1 MKYLL
6 KIDPFALMGS
16 RQPGWPHQGGPMI
29 KLSDVKVLTT
39 INASLWPFRA
49 ALRPK
54 NWPRSARH
62 YGLRRHLVSTRA
74 HYLHSGV
81 NLDGTQH
88 RSTGRC
94 CCSVKMSAP
103 NYSVKVSSH
112 ELTGETHDEPERSAS
127 GRPAEGLDGK
137 TGDGE

>member
-1 MKYLL
+1 
-6 KIDPFALMGS
+6 
-16 RQPGWPHQGGPMI
+16 MI

-81 NLDGTQH
+81 NLDETQH
-88 RSTGRC
+88 FARGQ
-94 CCSVKMSAP
+94 
-103 NYSVKVSSH
+103 
-112 ELTGETHDEPERSAS
+112 LTVNGARISPPSS
-127 GRPAEGLDGK
+127 GRTIWTAPEGAKAGRPEEESK
-137 TGDGE
+137 